1 MKKFAGLCVQEI
13 VQTYSDTLIR
23 IAVQQTKSM
32 SEAED
37 IVQDVYM
44 TLMKHK
50 KPFENVDH
58 LKAWLIK
65 VTFNKCKDY
74 FKSSRVKKTVPITDE
89 MSFIAKE
96 EQMILSEI
104 FELHQEERVI
114 VYLHYYEGYTTAE
127 IANLLEMKVNTV
139 GSKLRRA
146 RMKLKLMLE
155 EGSKV

>member
-1 MKKFAGLCVQEI
+1 MKKIAGLHVQDI

-23 IAVQQTKSM
+23 IAVQQTKNM

-37 IVQDVYM
+37 IVQEVYM
-44 TLMKHK
+44 TLMRQK
-50 KPFENVDH
+50 KPFDSEEH

-74 FKSSRVKKTVPITDE
+74 FKSSRVKKTIPITEE
-89 MSFIAKE
+89 MTFIAKE
-96 EQMILSEI
+96 EQIVLPEI
-104 FELHQEERVI
+104 FQLEETERAI

-127 IANLLEMKVNTV
+127 IANLLEMKGNTV
-139 GSKLRRA
+139 GSKLRRV
-146 RMKLKLMLE
+146 RMKLKTILE

>member
-1 MKKFAGLCVQEI
+1 MKTFAGLRVHEI

-23 IAVQQTKSM
+23 IAVQQTKNM

-37 IVQDVYM
+37 IVQEVYM
-44 TLMKHK
+44 TLMKQK
-50 KPFENVDH
+50 KPFDNEEH

-74 FKSSRVKKTVPITDE
+74 FKSSRVRKTVSITEE
-89 MSFIAKE
+89 MTFVAKE
-96 EQMILSEI
+96 EQSVLPEI
-104 FELHQEERVI
+104 FELDQEDRVI

-127 IANLLEMKVNTV
+127 VANLLEMKVNTV
-139 GSKLRRA
+139 GSKLRRV
-146 RMKLKLMLE
+146 RMKLKTILE

>member
-1 MKKFAGLCVQEI
+1 MKTFAGLRVHEI
-13 VQTYSDTLIR
+13 VQTFSDTLIR
-23 IAVQQTKSM
+23 IAVQQTKNM

-37 IVQDVYM
+37 IVQEVYM
-44 TLMKHK
+44 TLMKQK
-50 KPFENVDH
+50 KPFDNESH

-74 FKSSRVKKTVPITDE
+74 FKSSRVRKTVSITDE
-89 MSFIAKE
+89 MTFIAKE
-96 EQMILSEI
+96 EQSVLPEI
-104 FELHQEERVI
+104 FELVQEDRVI

-139 GSKLRRA
+139 GSKLRRV
-146 RMKLKLMLE
+146 RMKLKTILE